1 MIQKNK
7 NKETFGKMYKMLNLD
22 QKKAVDTI
30 NGPVF
35 VMAGPGT
42 GKTQMLTL
50 RMANILSQEGVNPD
64 SILALTFTNAGVI
77 AMRKR
82 LADFIGTESAYKVGI
97 FTFHSF
103 ADEQI
108 RTFPEVFKK
117 FAFARPMTDIEKI
130 RIVEDI
136 LKNNTFKGLKTFSS
150 DFHYTRD
157 IISAIDDLKS
167 NAITVKE
174 FEKQIVFLESRMLED
189 EGENAYYKVNRGTSK
204 KGDIKKTL
212 LTKIKKQ
219 EDRQKDLVTVYEMY
233 QEKLDELGLY
243 DFSDMILSVVTEAE
257 ESQEFRTSLQDKYR
271 YILVDEHQ
279 DTNDAQSKLIEILA
293 GEETKE
299 FRPNIFTVGDEKQAI
314 YRFQGASLENFLKF
328 KNKYNDN
335 IQINLEENYRS
346 SQKILDSAHDLL
358 PGEIALKAKNNTYAD
373 EKSKINLTEFSDYK
387 SELIYIAEEIREKIE
402 SGIGPSEIAIFY
414 KENKSL
420 FEIRNILEK
429 FSIPFKISSKE
440 NILDNIEIK
449 KMILFL
455 RAVDNPLNDEVLAK
469 VLFINFLQF
478 DVIDILKIL
487 EKLNYRGKGTIKNK
501 SILKIISSK
510 DILSKLEILEPEKFI
525 ELSYLLKSLKRLEFE
540 LNFIQFFEEFS
551 KKSGFLNYIFSL
563 KDNVSAIKRYEKIFD
578 EIKNQFFA
586 EKDYNLKDFLNYVD
600 ILDKYKLTVNIGSDD
615 LMEGV
620 NLMTAHG
627 SKGLEFEYVYVINF
641 VDSLW
646 GGKRRKSETFNLPIN
661 KIKGDVDDE
670 RRLFYVVLTRGK
682 RQVNI
687 SYSNFDFDGK
697 EKIKSRFLE
706 EINNSFFTFKI
717 VEDEELVKKSKKYF
731 GEKTEKVLSFFDK
744 KYIRKLFLESSFSV
758 SALNNYYQS
767 PIKYFFRNL
776 VKLPGGQAKS
786 LVFGNVVHDTLDSF
800 FSKSVKR
807 GEILTKKEFLE
818 LYHESLDK
826 FLILEKEFAE
836 IEVHGEDILNKYYDK
851 YKGEMCLNVET
862 EKKAFAEL
870 ELESGEKI
878 VLFGI
883 IDKTEVMEC
892 GGVRVVD
899 YKTGKT
905 YNEKTKDQRND
916 LDRQL
921 VFYKLLMDK
930 YLGKEVVKE
939 GMLDFLEKNKKT
951 GEYVR
956 KIKEISVE
964 EVKELEKDI
973 KNFAS
978 DIMSGEFLDRKYQK
992 NKENEEF
999 WELWNILKNI
1009 R

>member
-1 MIQKNK
+1 MIEK
-7 NKETFGKMYKMLNLD
+7 NKEAFEKMYKMLNLG

-50 RMANILSQEGVNPD
+50 RITNILNQNGISPD
-64 SILALTFTNAGVI
+64 NILALTFTNAGVI

-82 LADFIGTESAYKVGI
+82 LADFIGTEFAYKVGI

-130 RIVEDI
+130 KIVEDI

-157 IISAIDDLKS
+157 IIGAIDDLKS
-167 NAITVKE
+167 NAVTVKD
-174 FEKQIVFLESRMLED
+174 FEKSIVFLETRILED
-189 EGENAYYKVNRGTSK
+189 EGENAFYKVNRGVNK

-212 LTKIKKQ
+212 LTRIKKQ
-219 EDRQKDLVTVYEMY
+219 EERQKDLTTVYEMY

-257 ESQEFRTSLQDKYR
+257 KNHEFRTSLQDKYE

-293 GEETKE
+293 GEETRE
-299 FRPNIFTVGDEKQAI
+299 HNPNIFTVGDEKQAI
-314 YRFQGASLENFLKF
+314 YRFQGASLDNFLKF
-328 KNKYNDN
+328 KNKYND
-335 IQINLEENYRS
+335 IVQINLEENYRS
-346 SQKILDSAHDLL
+346 SQRILDSAHALL
-358 PGEIALKAKNNTYAD
+358 PGEISLKAKNNAYAN

-387 SELIYIAEEIREKIE
+387 SELVYIAEEIKAKIE
-402 SGIGPSEIAIFY
+402 SGINPNEIAIFY

-420 FEIRNILEK
+420 FEVRNILEK

-440 NILDNIEIK
+440 NILDNVEIK
-449 KMILFL
+449 KMILL
-455 RAVDNPLNDEVLAK
+455 LKAINNPLDDEILAK

-487 EKLNYRGKGTIKNK
+487 EKLNHRGKGAIKNK
-501 SILKIISSK
+501 SIFKIISSE
-510 DILSKLEILEPEKFI
+510 DILAKLEISEPKKFI
-525 ELSYLLKSLKRLEFE
+525 KFAFRLKSLKKLEFE
-540 LNFIQFFEEFS
+540 LNFISFFEEFS
-551 KKSGFLNYIFSL
+551 RKSGFLNHIFSL

-578 EIKNQFFA
+578 EIKNQFFT
-586 EKDYNLKDFLNYVD
+586 EKEYNLNNFITYID
-600 ILDKYKLTVNIGSDD
+600 ILDKYQLTINIGGDD
-615 LMEGV
+615 LIDGV

-627 SKGLEFEYVYVINF
+627 SKGLEFEYVYIINF
-641 VDSLW
+641 IDSIW
-646 GGKRRKSETFNLPIN
+646 GGKRRRGEKFNLPIN

-670 RRLFYVVLTRGK
+670 RRLFYVALTRGK

-687 SYSNFDFDGK
+687 SYSNFDFDGR

-706 EINNSFFTFKI
+706 EIDNSFFTFKI
-717 VEDEELVKKSKKYF
+717 IESEELVKKSKKYF

-744 KYIRKLFLESSFSV
+744 KYIKKLFLENSFSV

-767 PIKYFFRNL
+767 PIKYFFKNL
-776 VKLPGGQAKS
+776 IKLPTGQVKS
-786 LVFGNVVHDTLDSF
+786 LIFGNVVHDSLDLF
-800 FSKSVKR
+800 FDKSVKN
-807 GEILTKKEFLE
+807 GGILTKENFLE

-826 FLILEKEFAE
+826 FFILEKDFAE
-836 IEVHGEDILNKYYDK
+836 IEAHGEDILDKYYEK
-851 YKGEMCLNVET
+851 YRNEMHLNVET
-862 EKKAFAEL
+862 EKKAVAEI
-870 ELESGEKI
+870 ELKGGEKI

-883 IDKTEVMEC
+883 IDKIETMEC
-892 GGVRVVD
+892 GGLRVVD

-905 YNEKTKDQRND
+905 YDEKTKDQKKD

-921 VFYKLLMDK
+921 VFYKLLIDK

-939 GMLDFLEKNKKT
+939 CMLDFLEKNKKT

-956 KIKEISVE
+956 RIKKISSE
-964 EVKELEKDI
+964 EVAELENDI
-973 KNFAS
+973 KIFAV
-978 DIMSGEFLDRKYQK
+978 DIMSGEFLNRKYK
-992 NKENEEF
+992 RNKDNEEF
-999 WELWNILKNI
+999 WELWNILKKV